1 MSGWNTAQQIYIALG
16 VHSLKLCLTKSG
28 RSPSY
33 TKKGPGRTRDIV
45 KRKDKKRELPW
56 SMT

>member
-1 MSGWNTAQQIYIALG
+1 MTGWNTAQQIYIALG
-16 VHSLKLCLTKSG
+16 VDPLKLCLTNSG

-45 KRKDKKRELPW
+45 KRKDKKRESPW
-56 SMT
+56 RLT